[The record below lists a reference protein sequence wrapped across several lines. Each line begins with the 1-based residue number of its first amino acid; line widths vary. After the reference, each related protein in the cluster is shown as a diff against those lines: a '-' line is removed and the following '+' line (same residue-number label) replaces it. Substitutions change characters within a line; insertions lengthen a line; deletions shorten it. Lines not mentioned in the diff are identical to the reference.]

1 MIPAADLAVM
11 YAAFAVTATVGAT
24 SGPVHLRQGDVDAL
38 GERITRDYSMRYR
51 LADFPALVRGDAVTI
66 ESVAYE
72 VREVRQVDNGVEAIA
87 RLTKT

>member
-1 MIPAADLAVM
+1 MIPATDLAVM

-38 GERITRDYSMRYR
+38 GERITREYTMRYR
-51 LADFPALVRGDAVTI
+51 LSDFPALARLTTVTI
-66 ESVAYE
+66 ESVGYK
-72 VREVRQVDNGVEAIA
+72 VLEVRQVDNGVEAIA